1 MDVVLQLVIF
11 LVGRIAIFGQF
22 HQQLRRALVMLW
34 SGASVLVHQCSLD
47 QLAQIRFTV
56 HQLLQQRHKGFQYRQ
71 RCPAQRGVPGF
82 TLDKYLHLVGV
93 LRKVPAEPFHDV
105 TGYGQFAEVIHS
117 SAQFI
122 KRIRTVIFSG
132 MYKL

>member
-56 HQLLQQRHKGFQYRQ
+56 HQLLQQRHKGSNTDSAVRHREASPVSRWINTFIWSVYSGKFRQ
-71 RCPAQRGVPGF
+71 N
-82 TLDKYLHLVGV
+82 HSMMSLVMV
-93 LRKVPAEPFHDV
+93 NSPR
-105 TGYGQFAEVIHS
+105 
-117 SAQFI
+117 
-122 KRIRTVIFSG
+122 
-132 MYKL
+132 